1 MSSTADEVVTVAWK
15 VGEVFFVEARGNPAM
30 IVAGAV
36 VVGTVAVGYG
46 SYRYGSKLFNALNR
60 T

>member
-15 VGEVFFVEARGNPAM
+15 AGEVFFVEARGNPAM

-46 SYRYGSKLFNALNR
+46 GYRYGSKLFNALNW